1 MNKKRNY
8 KPTKLADSLED
19 LNKIFINKF
28 GKVRFIIFSKWP
40 EIVGSFFV
48 KHSQPGKI
56 TTIPNFSN
64 NQNEYQEKILH
75 VNVTPAAAI
84 EFQHFQNKI
93 LEKINSFLGYKAIH
107 RIIIHQKF
115 ISNPSYTNE
124 KNIIKSD
131 KKLDKKKTQINDTTQ
146 KINDKEL
153 KQSLLNLGLSIEE
166 NEKN

>member
-8 KPTKLADSLED
+8 RPIKLADSLED
-19 LNKIFINKF
+19 LNKIFMNRF
-28 GKVRFIIFSKWP
+28 GKASFVIFSKWP
-40 EIVGSFFV
+40 DIVGSFFV
-48 KHSQPGKI
+48 KYSQPDKI
-56 TTIPNFSN
+56 TTIPSFSD
-64 NQNEYQEKILH
+64 NQNGYQEKILH
-75 VNVTPAAAI
+75 VNVASAVAV

-107 RIIIHQKF
+107 RIKIHQKF
-115 ISNPSYTNE
+115 TSEITSNNE

-131 KKLDKKKTQINDTTQ
+131 KKKIEIKDTTQ